1 MAHILNQDM
10 DLAFNVE
17 NKLQAIVI
25 NKRGYIIASDGA
37 IVNQSV
43 LDIYD
48 NVKAEDYLNAFL
60 TMHMYNNDLNQAL
73 YVIYN
78 K

>member
-25 NKRGYIIASDGA
+25 NKRGYIITNDGA
-37 IVNQSV
+37 IVNQSI